1 MVGSARTLTRA
12 QASGES
18 QLPWSQ
24 SPHPREGQLRLE
36 ALQHPSCKFHC
47 FQRAFLFPRKS
58 EDSGKE
64 EETHRKPLNSA
75 CQLSLYGGD
84 NSRSPFSISC
94 STKKKKKESFTGPS
108 PELLPGHSH
117 GRPRAADLAKL
128 KRTFP
133 STAALREGSSYFYRH
148 IPTLGMKMMAQRA

>member
-1 MVGSARTLTRA
+1 MSLGDERTPQLIGPGSVVGSACALTRG

-24 SPHPREGQLRLE
+24 SPHLREGQIRLE
-36 ALQHPSCKFHC
+36 ALQHPSCKLHC
-47 FQRAFLFPRKS
+47 FQRAFLFSRK
-58 EDSGKE
+58 
-64 EETHRKPLNSA
+64 
-75 CQLSLYGGD
+75 LSLDGRD

-94 STKKKKKESFTGPS
+94 STKLKKKQESFTGPS

-117 GRPRAADLAKL
+117 GKPRAADLVKL

-133 STAALREGSSYFYRH
+133 STATLREGSSYFFHR
-148 IPTLGMKMMAQRA
+148 IPTLGMKVMAQRA